1 MLVVNEVHL
10 CYFAREFAY
19 KEKVSNVL
27 AQAALEIYRDNDDFA
42 SDPSILTLAFSNQT
56 QVIAVEY
63 FYNESIIFSFRNM
76 FKINNKE
83 DISWSHMTFI

>member
-1 MLVVNEVHL
+1 MLVLNEVHL

-19 KEKVSNVL
+19 KGKVSNVL

-42 SDPSILTLAFSNQT
+42 SDPSILILAFSNQT

-76 FKINNKE
+76 FKVNNKE